1 LEELQFSI
9 DHYSDSLIHY
19 AEYREWHLK
28 YAKFNKNIHQSLLSH
43 SLNVCGLSDRLY
55 TILEPKT
62 KSTARRRLLLAA
74 FFHDIAKETESYQ
87 QVVKNWLNGLRN
99 SKPSEWEQMNRDVI
113 NKGIRKFIEYEK
125 LFLDQKEID
134 SIIWIITHM
143 GQPESVYNIQ
153 DRLILPPYGDEK
165 ILCEIARL
173 ADNIMSIHNVE
184 EIRNVKP
191 DRWILKNLNF
201 HFHKIG
207 IIRGVLTQCLH
218 SSIQKLYEK
227 NSFIPIAWFP
237 DGTVYVDIQ
246 SKKLNEINE
255 DELQDIIYSEL
266 KHIFTPEREEE
277 MGRSSFAGL
286 TGSIIK
292 SPEFLFFSE
301 QTVKSF
307 WNEIMKKSFANLP
320 IAIKKSKKKTI
331 TQSANVNIDIDE
343 MTKKISNL
351 FIESGD
357 DKDTSLIYA
366 GIANSLSKIIQILNG
381 AKNSIINKYNNSN
394 LEKEKQ
400 FKKEIQKKLDNII
413 ISTIQSSLK
422 CNIISEQILNIANN
436 SSPRQ
441 RFDLFKELA
450 LSSSLFQSID
460 RWWKEFSKS
469 MVKCTLFFMKVW
481 KKEIEDFL
489 KEISLLLKGDLVTLS
504 GGIDVNLVKAKEIV
518 QKYMVGKQYDGT
530 IICEEC
536 GGPAQVRANSPP
548 FEKSQTYHDHLA
560 AGQRIGKTNVI
571 NVCNLCRFE
580 RLIRSIFVE
589 NGKTFIIYPQLA
601 LSPAQRNRWEEIIK
615 RITLDKIGTNLP
627 PITYINEWSKLVIE
641 RKISPIDADMSEISS
656 TIEKETSKKR
666 LIHILKK
673 SYDLDLE
680 TLISNIELSEKN
692 KIDEYDT
699 FEKIATGL
707 IDRKI
712 TLTKHAENIVQKSLS
727 KTKFLYG
734 SSNFVLVVL
743 PNIWRYNDEPESALG
758 LRYIFISSILSKL
771 FLSCVRIITSDSMI
785 SGDVINNGYVK
796 IQSYSTFQNLYPK
809 LGIKHGWIPI
819 SMLDYTLTRLAC
831 LMLIDSIFIDKNKA
845 SFGSDQLIKLSHLVP
860 GEIVNRKLQESKIIS
875 SNLINYLRLYH
886 NQMEEK

>member
-1 LEELQFSI
+1 MEELQFSI
-9 DHYSDSLIHY
+9 DYYIDSLIHF
-19 AEYREWHLK
+19 AEYREWHIK

-43 SLNVCGLSDRLY
+43 SLNVCGLSDKLY

-62 KSTARRRLLLAA
+62 KSAGRRRLLFAA

-87 QVVKNWLNGLRN
+87 QAVKNWLNGLRN
-99 SKPSEWEQMNRDVI
+99 SKPSEWEQMNRDLI
-113 NKGIRKFIEYEK
+113 IKGIRKFTDYEK
-125 LFLDQKEID
+125 LNLDQKEID

-165 ILCEIARL
+165 ILGEIARL

-237 DGTVYVDIQ
+237 DGTIYVDIQ
-246 SKKLNEINE
+246 PKKLNEIT
-255 DELQDIIYSEL
+255 DDVLQDIIYSEL
-266 KHIFTPEREEE
+266 KQIFTPELEEE
-277 MGRSSFAGL
+277 IGRSSFAGL
-286 TGSIIK
+286 TGSMIK
-292 SPEFLFFSE
+292 SPEFLFISE

-307 WNEIMKKSFANLP
+307 WNEIMKKRFANLP
-320 IAIKKSKKKTI
+320 IAIKKSRKKTI
-331 TQSANVNIDIDE
+331 TRSANVNIDIDE
-343 MTKKISNL
+343 MTKKISEL
-351 FIESGD
+351 FIESGE
-357 DKDTSLIYA
+357 DKDTSIIYA

-381 AKNSIINKYNNSN
+381 AKNSIINKYNNN
-394 LEKEKQ
+394 LQKEKQ
-400 FKKEIQKKLDNII
+400 IQKEIQKKLNNII
-413 ISTIQSSLK
+413 ISTLQSSLK
-422 CNIISEQILNIANN
+422 CNLISEQIHSIANN

-469 MVKCTLFFMKVW
+469 MVKCTLLFMKVW
-481 KKEIEDFL
+481 KKDIEDPL

-504 GGIDVNLVKAKEIV
+504 GSIDVNLVKAKEIV
-518 QKYMVGKQYDGT
+518 QKYMLGKQSDGT
-530 IICEEC
+530 VICEEC
-536 GGPAQVRANSPP
+536 GGLAQVRANSPP
-548 FEKSQTYHDHLA
+548 FEKSETYHDHLA

-571 NVCNLCRFE
+571 NVCKLCRFE

-627 PITYINEWSKLVIE
+627 PITYIKEWSKLVIE

-680 TLISNIELSEKN
+680 TLISHIAQSDKN
-692 KIDEYDT
+692 EIDEYST
-699 FEKIATGL
+699 FEKIAIGL

-712 TLTKHAENIVQKSLS
+712 TLTKYAENIVQKSLS

-734 SSNFVLVVL
+734 SSNFVLVAL
-743 PNIWRYNDEPESALG
+743 PNIWIYNDEPESALG

-771 FLSCVRIITSDSMI
+771 FLSCIRIITSDSII
-785 SGDVINNGYVK
+785 SGDVINNGYIK

-819 SMLDYTLTRLAC
+819 SMLDYALTRLAS
-831 LMLIDSIFIDKNKA
+831 LMLIDSLFIDKKKA
-845 SFGSDQLIKLSHLVP
+845 SFGSDQLIKLSHLMP
-860 GEIVNRKLQESKIIS
+860 GEIVNRKLHESKVIS
-875 SNLINYLRLYH
+875 PNLISYLQLYY
-886 NQMEEK
+886 NQIEEK